1 MQRTTAFI
9 LGLSIALAT
18 QRIEVAQASDEPSSP
33 SAKSAEAME
42 IMKKAEQAAKK
53 IKLARYTA
61 EYKATGWVTKH
72 VPHVEGTAVIGEPS
86 EYDLLRFFTEIKLTP
101 YDTKEIVQVSAGCD
115 GDLSYL
121 IDPKAKMVY
130 ADIDA
135 AVLGSHERGVQRLL
149 VREFVAEEPFAD
161 ELKAEKMKLKE
172 DVQVGDE
179 KCHQVLVELQPG
191 RSTIWSI
198 SQKDFLPRRIERIY
212 ANRQDPEA
220 EPGTTT
226 LTLTNVVAET
236 KFRIEPFQLKVPPGF
251 AKTDEFAP

>member
-1 MQRTTAFI
+1 MQRTIVFI

-18 QRIEVAQASDEPSSP
+18 LGIEVAHASDEPSST

-86 EYDLLRFFTEIKLTP
+86 EYDLLRFFAEIKLTP
-101 YDTKEIVQVSAGCD
+101 YDTKETTQVSAGCD

-121 IDPKAKMVY
+121 IDHQAKMVY
-130 ADIDA
+130 ADIDP
-135 AVLGSHERGVQRLL
+135 AVLGAHERDIQRLL

-161 ELKAEKMKLKE
+161 ELKAKKMELQDE
-172 DVQVGDE
+172 VQVGDE
-179 KCHQVLVELQPG
+179 KCHQVRVELQPG
-191 RSTIWSI
+191 RAAIWSF
-198 SQKDFLPRRIERIY
+198 SKKDLLPRRIERVY
-212 ANRQDPEA
+212 ANREDPEA

-226 LTLTNVVAET
+226 LTLTNLVAET
-236 KFRIEPFQLKVPPGF
+236 KFRIEPFKLAVPPGF
-251 AKTDEFAP
+251 TKTDEFAP